1 MSHRTHGT
9 RRLTLSCALMLA
21 PVMVLTACGDSPHPL
36 AAEPYDASD
45 QVAVNA
51 GGDRPL
57 DPERPLEV
65 TAEGDEGQITDV
77 LAVDRDGRYVAGRL
91 SADGTRWR
99 STAPLVA
106 GSDYTLQVSTENREG
121 RRGRS
126 TVEFTT
132 GPADAEKRLTV
143 EFGPGK
149 GTYGVGQPL
158 TAELNREIDDPEQRR
173 VVERALLVRSK
184 PRVEGAWHWV
194 DGKKLHY
201 RPREYWP
208 AHATVSVRSRLEGVR
223 IRDGLYGGSS
233 RPLGLRI
240 GDRVEAVADASSLVM
255 TVRRN
260 GKVVRKLPITT
271 GKAGFRTR
279 NGTKVVLGQEPFVR
293 MRSTS
298 IGIGRGSA
306 DFYDLPVHWAT
317 RLTWSGEYVHG
328 APWSVGSQGYA
339 NVSHGCTGMSTR
351 NARWFFDTV
360 RRGDLV
366 THVNTAGDRMAA
378 FGNGFGDWNL
388 SWAKWQAGSA
398 LAGDRP
404 GARDPGAQGRLRPL
418 L

>member
-1 MSHRTHGT
+1 
-9 RRLTLSCALMLA
+9 MLA
-21 PVMVLTACGDSPHPL
+21 PLMVLTACGDSTHPL
-36 AAEPYDASD
+36 AVEPYDAASH
-45 QVAVNA
+45 VEVNA
-51 GGDRPL
+51 AGSRPV
-57 DPERPLEV
+57 DPERPLVV
-65 TAEGDEGQITDV
+65 TAADGEGEITDV
-77 LAVDRDGRYVAGRL
+77 LAVDRAGRYVAGRL

-106 GSDYTLQVSTENREG
+106 GTSYTVEVSTENSAG

-132 GPADAEKRLTV
+132 RNAVARKRLTV
-143 EFGPGK
+143 EFGPPK
-149 GTYGVGQPL
+149 GTYGVGQPI
-158 TAELNREIDDPEQRR
+158 TAELNRKVVDPEQRR
-173 VVERALLVRSK
+173 IVERGLLVRSK
-184 PRVEGAWHWV
+184 PKVEGAWHWV
-194 DGKKLHY
+194 DDRKLHY
-201 RPREYWP
+201 RPKEYWP
-208 AHATVSVRSRLEGVR
+208 AHAAVSVRSRLTGVK
-223 IRDGLYGGSS
+223 IRDGLYGGPG
-233 RPLGLRI
+233 RPLALRT

-260 GKVVRKLPITT
+260 GKVINTLPITT

-298 IGIGRGSA
+298 IGIGEGSA

-339 NVSHGCTGMSTR
+339 NVSHGCTGMSTG
-351 NARWFFDTV
+351 NARWFFRTV
-360 RRGDLV
+360 RPGDLV
-366 THVNTAGDRMAA
+366 THVNTAGDRMAV

-388 SWAKWQAGSA
+388 SWEKWRAGSA
-398 LAGDRP
+398 LHGDGGQGGQRSE
-404 GARDPGAQGRLRPL
+404 QGRLRPL